1 VIAPEVDGP
10 DAGLKTAAAGGT
22 LQADAVAPAKASAAA
37 QAAPVTAE
45 ASGPS
50 PRRPL
55 LDRVQRALVEEVANL
70 NFRLLLAQLF
80 VSVLPTLSFSRLRTA
95 IYRLAGFEIGA
106 HSLVLGRMGF
116 TGEGPVQKRLHIG
129 AHTIINSE
137 FFIDLNAEISI
148 GDWVSVGH
156 HVTIIT
162 ANHDVG
168 PALCRAGAKK
178 PAPVAIGNGS
188 WIGARSTLLPGV
200 HIGRSSIVAAGSLVS
215 GDVPA
220 HRMVGGVPARSLKT
234 LPSEP

>member
-1 VIAPEVDGP
+1 MIAPDVNGSDT
-10 DAGLKTAAAGGT
+10 GLKSAAAGGT
-22 LQADAVAPAKASAAA
+22 LPAETIAPAGGGSPAAA
-37 QAAPVTAE
+37 AVPGAATAP
-45 ASGPS
+45 ARSRLS
-50 PRRPL
+50 
-55 LDRVQRALVEEVANL
+55 RVQRALVEEVENL
-70 NFRLLLAQLF
+70 NFRLLLAQLM
-80 VSVLPTLSFSRLRTA
+80 VSVLPRLSFSRLRTA

-116 TGEGPVQKRLHIG
+116 TGEGAVQKRLHIG
-129 AHTIINSE
+129 AHTIINSD
-137 FFIDLNAEISI
+137 FFVDLNTDISI

-178 PAPVAIGNGS
+178 PAAVAIGSGS

-200 HIGRSSIVAAGSLVS
+200 HIGRSSVVAAGSLVS